1 MNKKLMLSLGN
12 TYPSQLEYFPPKDWL
27 SILES
32 LQPYVKSEAVY

>member
-1 MNKKLMLSLGN
+1 MLSLGILILVN
-12 TYPSQLEYFPPKDWL
+12 YEYFPPIDWL